1 MQNAK
6 CKMQIAK
13 WKMQCKWK
21 KDVLPGESDS
31 ICRTCRDPALHYWDR
46 SNQIHYHHHHNDD
59 QSLLSP
65 AYCLHWH
72 WHSRCLYH
80 CCCCHCS
87 NFYQYHLW
95 NSLTTFIIIIIWRK
109 SGAVCPYFSDNSFR
123 LISLPF
129 ERYFYLVFPPG
140 NTINNQGF
148 HQNIWNCQN
157 IWQALDFLE
166 LLFSYISFYKKS
178 NASFLS
184 FGLNIER
191 ACLNRTEIIW
201 EV

>member
-1 MQNAK
+1 
-6 CKMQIAK
+6 
-13 WKMQCKWK
+13 MQCKWR

-80 CCCCHCS
+80 RCCCHCS

-129 ERYFYLVFPPG
+129 ERYFYLVFPLAIQS
-140 NTINNQGF
+140 TIKVFIKIFEILKIFDRPHISQKF
-148 HQNIWNCQN
+148 Y
-157 IWQALDFLE
+157 FL
-166 LLFSYISFYKKS
+166 ISFYKMS

-184 FGLNIER
+184 SGLIIEK
-191 ACLNRTEIIW
+191 ACLNRSEIIW
-201 EV
+201 AV